1 MLKEFYD
8 FIAKRINR
16 YFLELSSEGFLQ
28 KGESFCLKLDDAET
42 VQAVADALKDLA
54 IKENNC
60 GVYEYNCMDGSIYR
74 TFTLQVV
81 DDEIIIA
88 AQVDGMTNDFLCATL
103 RNAAN
108 DEGKPLLMISA
119 NPIDS
124 AKSGSRDMSANGMP
138 FYADNLMNEIRSMAE
153 KSTQLSD
160 LEKRILDFELKRRDN
175 DVFSDKSSLY
185 EYRDLLSIMSSGNI
199 EKNNYSGFRLFPVDG
214 KKDYQNEGKNQID
227 KHLKENH
234 ELFERIDRSIR
245 FGNVEVDLGEDFEE
259 GFLIRLEKSRKEDP
273 ECWSRKFTYAEMLA
287 AMEKK
292 QAKKENPLNIKVEDI
307 SVYGKLPLNSLGI
320 DEKVLVRNEGNMKTK
335 KRTRSIIIFNQE
347 KYDEIHIR
355 INCNRRIGNSDIFA
369 DDANFIRDGKN
380 LIFEYH
386 RENISFHKIEI
397 KDSVNKITY
406 VFKICIVDILVEYLF
421 ETIKRNFVIDYKKT
435 KKNCRIKLVDVGTDL
450 IFNKKGSA
458 NISEKLNDNTQ
469 YQCKYDE
476 RLHLYTTEEELSN
489 FGSGI
494 SVEVN
499 FSGIVVPF
507 VLFPDEMKSIEI
519 VGRRIFRDKFASKK
533 SFEVG
538 EGDHFYKGSQEY
550 YTRTNLSKE
559 LSVEK
564 IIINERILHG
574 KCKQNYGTEKIEIN
588 SVELRL
594 PRSLKQLLLHLLQV
608 VEKHVKLQKKNIR
621 KIGIGRKF

>member
-287 AMEKK
+287 AMEK
-292 QAKKENPLNIKVEDI
+292 
-307 SVYGKLPLNSLGI
+307 
-320 DEKVLVRNEGNMKTK
+320 
-335 KRTRSIIIFNQE
+335 
-347 KYDEIHIR
+347 
-355 INCNRRIGNSDIFA
+355 
-369 DDANFIRDGKN
+369 
-380 LIFEYH
+380 
-386 RENISFHKIEI
+386 
-397 KDSVNKITY
+397 
-406 VFKICIVDILVEYLF
+406 
-421 ETIKRNFVIDYKKT
+421 
-435 KKNCRIKLVDVGTDL
+435 
-450 IFNKKGSA
+450 
-458 NISEKLNDNTQ
+458 
-469 YQCKYDE
+469 
-476 RLHLYTTEEELSN
+476 
-489 FGSGI
+489 
-494 SVEVN
+494 
-499 FSGIVVPF
+499 
-507 VLFPDEMKSIEI
+507 
-519 VGRRIFRDKFASKK
+519 
-533 SFEVG
+533 
-538 EGDHFYKGSQEY
+538 
-550 YTRTNLSKE
+550 
-559 LSVEK
+559 
-564 IIINERILHG
+564 
-574 KCKQNYGTEKIEIN
+574 
-588 SVELRL
+588 
-594 PRSLKQLLLHLLQV
+594 
-608 VEKHVKLQKKNIR
+608 
-621 KIGIGRKF
+621 

>member
-1 MLKEFYD
+1 MHNMLKEFYD

-335 KRTRSIIIFNQE
+335 KRTRSIIIFNQ
-347 KYDEIHIR
+347 
-355 INCNRRIGNSDIFA
+355 A
-369 DDANFIRDGKN
+369 
-380 LIFEYH
+380 
-386 RENISFHKIEI
+386 
-397 KDSVNKITY
+397 
-406 VFKICIVDILVEYLF
+406 
-421 ETIKRNFVIDYKKT
+421 
-435 KKNCRIKLVDVGTDL
+435 
-450 IFNKKGSA
+450 
-458 NISEKLNDNTQ
+458 
-469 YQCKYDE
+469 CK
-476 RLHLYTTEEELSN
+476 
-489 FGSGI
+489 
-494 SVEVN
+494 
-499 FSGIVVPF
+499 
-507 VLFPDEMKSIEI
+507 
-519 VGRRIFRDKFASKK
+519 
-533 SFEVG
+533 
-538 EGDHFYKGSQEY
+538 
-550 YTRTNLSKE
+550 
-559 LSVEK
+559 
-564 IIINERILHG
+564 
-574 KCKQNYGTEKIEIN
+574 
-588 SVELRL
+588 
-594 PRSLKQLLLHLLQV
+594 
-608 VEKHVKLQKKNIR
+608 
-621 KIGIGRKF
+621 